1 MVNKSQSWTSC
12 SRVEHEF
19 TWHAQIANLW
29 QRRKWYNGYPVAAC
43 IEPGHKPW
51 PMSHSLPEDDTV
63 HWWWGCRRR
72 YTQTEPPWK
81 KQNSKV
87 IGQSGRD
94 YNIFLNLTGVYFISS
109 YFFNLLAALHSMWDL
124 NTLTRIKPIPPALAA
139 WSLNHWTN
147 REIPGRDYKIN
158 ILKI

>member
-1 MVNKSQSWTSC
+1 M
-12 SRVEHEF
+12 
-19 TWHAQIANLW
+19 
-29 QRRKWYNGYPVAAC
+29 
-43 IEPGHKPW
+43 
-51 PMSHSLPEDDTV
+51 
-63 HWWWGCRRR
+63 
-72 YTQTEPPWK
+72 
-81 KQNSKV
+81 